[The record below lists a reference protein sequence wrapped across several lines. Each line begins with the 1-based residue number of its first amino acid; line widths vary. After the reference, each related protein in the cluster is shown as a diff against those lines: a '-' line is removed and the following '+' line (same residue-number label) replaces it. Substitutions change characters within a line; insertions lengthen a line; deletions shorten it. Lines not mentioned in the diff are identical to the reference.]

1 MYNGYETEEIMTDN
15 LILMKGKEKDFL
27 TVYEFDF
34 KKLKDVDDVFE
45 FSKSDNKNIK
55 KLFNRGSKRYYE
67 RCKKAHIFDWIIYK
81 DNKAIGNVFTLDE
94 NFDNKSVGLKVN
106 IHPNSWRKGYATETL
121 VNVINFLF
129 KEGCDNVICSY
140 EDGNKKAKR
149 LLEKLGFKAYK
160 ILNDSSATLK
170 NNLVD
175 VYSLIIEKEDWLSR
189 TSKIKL

>member
-67 RCKKAHIFDWIIYK
+67 RCKK
-81 DNKAIGNVFTLDE
+81 E
-94 NFDNKSVGLKVN
+94 N
-106 IHPNSWRKGYATETL
+106 
-121 VNVINFLF
+121 
-129 KEGCDNVICSY
+129 
-140 EDGNKKAKR
+140 
-149 LLEKLGFKAYK
+149 
-160 ILNDSSATLK
+160 
-170 NNLVD
+170 
-175 VYSLIIEKEDWLSR
+175 
-189 TSKIKL
+189 